1 MELKSGDTF
10 GGYRIVRSLGAGAF
24 ADVYLA
30 ADPSSGGREIALKI
44 IREDCGE
51 AMEERGASLLQTVDH
66 PNIVKVHFVGR
77 IEGCLAVVMEYVP
90 GKTLRQVLHRSRVLP
105 EERALAIAAQIAEA
119 VDYLHSLRIGG
130 KQGVAHLDLK
140 PSNILLDPDDHTRIT
155 DFSTARL
162 GVSGA
167 TTTGC
172 GSPAYMAPE
181 QFQGHPVLASDL
193 WAIGVI
199 LFEMVQGRSFFRGK
213 SVEEYRALATGDP
226 ARWSDRVATLP
237 SRSRAAVQRCI
248 VKEPSERCSAR
259 ELTAMLRDFLADGE
273 TGVCPECGAVLPED
287 GFCPECTG
295 KASASLRARPL
306 ERLDDLSA
314 PGAPGPFPAC
324 PAALAHEILDGQGAT
339 GDIPDWAS
347 RSIATHPVGPPT
359 PGRSAALTATP
370 GPAATPPRHRGRV
383 SRLAG
388 FLVLFLVMGGVAFSL
403 WFLLNSPSGLVGKPT
418 PAASPEAPGPGETAP
433 GAVGEAGRGLSAPAT
448 VTPAPLPAPETRGGR
463 RPDEAAAPA
472 PELPPASPPGPPP
485 RPAPGKVES
494 PPPAAAERD
503 RPPAI
508 SPLPKPPT
516 LPLPRPPS
524 PSTEECRS
532 RLNRIKALESTTT
545 GTYDDRI
552 RQLEAYLADCG
563 RLAGRADAEM
573 MLRVW
578 KWEKNAFQKAE
589 DIDTGSGTRICEAV
603 DAWRTFIQT
612 ARTPFRKPYAE
623 ERLRHWS
630 NRLARFTGTVEIRVV
645 SASNLPLRDTVAGNP
660 ASPDP
665 YFVVLRDD
673 IAVYRSRTLL
683 KNNAPVWD
691 EGARI
696 QITPQSRI
704 TLEVWD
710 QDPLDD
716 DRLLRFKIFPL
727 PEDGPYS
734 ARTAGA
740 TVNLIIERER

>member
-1 MELKSGDTF
+1 MELRSGDSF

-51 AMEERGASLLQTVDH
+51 AMEERGASLLQAVDH
-66 PNIVKVHFVGR
+66 PNIVKVYFVGR

-105 EERALAIAAQIAEA
+105 EERALAVALQIAEA
-119 VDYLHSLRIGG
+119 VDYLHGLRMDG

-140 PSNILLDPDDHTRIT
+140 PSNILLDPDDHARIT

-181 QFQGHPVLASDL
+181 QFQGHPVPASDL
-193 WAIGVI
+193 WAVGVI

-237 SRSRAAVQRCI
+237 SRSRAAVQRCL

-259 ELTAMLRDFLADGE
+259 ELAAMLRDFLADGE

-306 ERLDDLSA
+306 DRLDDLSA
-314 PGAPGPFPAC
+314 PAAPGGIAGC
-324 PAALAHEILDGQGAT
+324 PPALAHEILDAPAA

-347 RSIATHPVGPPT
+347 RSISTHPVGPPV
-359 PGRSAALTATP
+359 PDRAAARTATP
-370 GPAATPPRHRGRV
+370 GPAAKPPRRRGRA
-383 SRLAG
+383 SRAAG
-388 FLVLFLVMGGVAFSL
+388 FLVLFLVTGGVAFSL
-403 WFLLNSPSGLVGKPT
+403 WFLLNSPSGLVGKPS
-418 PAASPEAPGPGETAP
+418 AGASPDRPVSGEAAPGGGGETD
-433 GAVGEAGRGLSAPAT
+433 RGLPAPAT
-448 VTPAPLPAPETRGGR
+448 GSPSPLPAPEPPEGTRPAETAVAGPTIQPAAPPAQPPR
-463 RPDEAAAPA
+463 RPPA
-472 PELPPASPPGPPP
+472 KADSPAVAD
-485 RPAPGKVES
+485 RIR
-494 PPPAAAERD
+494 PPAAQ
-503 RPPAI
+503 PP
-508 SPLPKPPT
+508 PKPPAD
-516 LPLPRPPS
+516 PLPRPLTPAL
-524 PSTEECRS
+524 EECRS
-532 RLNRIKALESTTT
+532 RLAQLKALETSTA

-552 RQLEAYLADCG
+552 SRLEAYLADCG
-563 RLAGRADAEM
+563 RVAGRADAEM

-589 DIDTGSGTRICEAV
+589 NVDQGSGTRICEAV

-612 ARTPFRKPYAE
+612 ARTPFRKTYAE

-630 NRLARFTGTVEIRVV
+630 NRLARYAGTVEIRVV

-660 ASPDP
+660 AAPDP

-683 KNNAPVWD
+683 KNSAPVWD

-740 TVNLIIERER
+740 TVNLTIEREQ

>member
-30 ADPSSGGREIALKI
+30 ADPASGGREIALKI

-51 AMEERGASLLQTVDH
+51 AMEERGASLLQMVDH
-66 PNIVKVHFVGR
+66 PNIVRVYFVGR
-77 IEGCLAVVMEYVP
+77 IEGCLAVVMEYIP

-105 EERALAIAAQIAEA
+105 EERALAVALQIAEA
-119 VDYLHSLRIGG
+119 VDYLHGLRIDG

-140 PSNILLDPDDHTRIT
+140 PSNILLDPDDHARIT

-181 QFQGHPVLASDL
+181 QFQGHPVPASDL
-193 WAIGVI
+193 WAVGVI

-226 ARWSDRVATLP
+226 SRWSDRVATLP

-248 VKEPSERCSAR
+248 VREPSERCSAR

-306 ERLDDLSA
+306 DRLDDLSA
-314 PGAPGPFPAC
+314 PGVPGSILPC
-324 PAALAHEILDGQGAT
+324 PPALAQEILDAPAS
-339 GDIPDWAS
+339 GDILDWAS
-347 RSIATHPVGPPT
+347 RSISTHPVPP
-359 PGRSAALTATP
+359 PAPDRAAARTEMP
-370 GPAATPPRHRGRV
+370 EFAARPPRRRGRA
-383 SRLAG
+383 SRVAG

-403 WFLLNSPSGLVGKPT
+403 WFLLNSPSGLVGKPSAQIS
-418 PAASPEAPGPGETAP
+418 PAVPVSGEAAP
-433 GAVGEAGRGLSAPAT
+433 TVAEEAGRGLSTPATGAPDPLPVSETPDMPRPAETAAPALKLPPAPPPEPPARKPPAT
-448 VTPAPLPAPETRGGR
+448 VEAPSDTV
-463 RPDEAAAPA
+463 PD
-472 PELPPASPPGPPP
+472 
-485 RPAPGKVES
+485 RV
-494 PPPAAAERD
+494 
-503 RPPAI
+503 RPPVQALPKPPFD
-508 SPLPKPPT
+508 PLPKPRTPA
-516 LPLPRPPS
+516 P
-524 PSTEECRS
+524 EECRS
-532 RLNRIKALESTTT
+532 RLAQLKALETSTA

-552 RQLEAYLADCG
+552 SRLEAYLAECG
-563 RLAGRADAEM
+563 RIAGRADAEM

-589 DIDTGSGTRICEAV
+589 DIDQGSGTRICEAV

-623 ERLRHWS
+623 ERLRYWS
-630 NRLARFTGTVEIRVV
+630 NRLARYTGTVEIRVV

-660 ASPDP
+660 AAPDP

-683 KNNAPVWD
+683 KNSAPVWD

-740 TVNLIIERER
+740 TVNLIIEREQ